1 MRIRTTVA
9 AVLFLAATDA
19 RAQSVTFEEET
30 EPYPGV
36 RVLERHTAD
45 PSWRI
50 HAAYVSLCTGGVHV
64 DARSSQETR
73 ISAATWGAAMGA
85 QLAVNGD
92 FYRTDRTTPTVYG
105 DAVGVGVRWPT
116 SRTGLDP
123 AFAGDWY
130 YRRYGWI
137 AGAVRDGTHDR

>member
-1 MRIRTTVA
+1 MAIR
-9 AVLFLAATDA
+9 FLAAVAALLVTA
-19 RAQSVTFEEET
+19 AGAGAQSVTFEEET

-85 QLAVNGD
+85 QLAANGD
-92 FYRTDRTTPTVYG
+92 FYRTDRTAPTVYG
-105 DAVGVGVRWPT
+105 DAVGSGCAGRPPAPGSTTPSPT
-116 SRTGLDP
+116 TGTTATTAGSRSAT
-123 AFAGDWY
+123 AGSS
-130 YRRYGWI
+130 
-137 AGAVRDGTHDR
+137 

>member
-1 MRIRTTVA
+1 MAIRIVA
-9 AVLFLAATDA
+9 AVAALLVAAAASA

-36 RVLERHTAD
+36 RVLERHTTD

-50 HAAYVSLCTGGVHV
+50 HAAYVSLCTDGIHV

-92 FYRTDRTTPTVYG
+92 FYRTDRTAPTVYG
-105 DAVGVGVRWPT
+105 DAVGVGLRWPT
-116 SRTGLDP
+116 ARTGLDD
-123 AFAGDWY
+123 AFSGD
-130 YRRYGWI
+130 
-137 AGAVRDGTHDR
+137 